1 MSEESF
7 IYVFTLLYTPSP
19 LGGSPIVRTIDVSIS
34 IECHYRRSG
43 FFIFLTQPKGCLF
56 DKAGPWSQTLLKFF
70 FFRCLQLGFVLCF
83 RKNDVSSDVLKP
95 TWAPFSETKASEE
108 SLYFS
113 LRLMTGGPLSCSHIA
128 VTFQFLWL
136 RTFSSFYAASF
147 RWLAVSSFKYSV
159 FSGRHDEVWSFSWT
173 VSPRPSQS
181 NCRPLC
187 GNCGPKCGHCPSIR
201 ILGK

>member
-19 LGGSPIVRTIDVSIS
+19 LGGSPIVRTIDVSVS

-56 DKAGPWSQTLLKFF
+56 DKAGPSSQTLSKFF
-70 FFRCLQLGFVLCF
+70 FSRCLQLGFVLCF

-95 TWAPFSETKASEE
+95 NWAPFSETKASEE

-113 LRLMTGGPLSCSHIA
+113 LRLMTGGSLCCSHIT
-128 VTFQFLWL
+128 VTFQVL
-136 RTFSSFYAASF
+136 
-147 RWLAVSSFKYSV
+147 
-159 FSGRHDEVWSFSWT
+159 
-173 VSPRPSQS
+173 
-181 NCRPLC
+181 
-187 GNCGPKCGHCPSIR
+187 
-201 ILGK
+201 